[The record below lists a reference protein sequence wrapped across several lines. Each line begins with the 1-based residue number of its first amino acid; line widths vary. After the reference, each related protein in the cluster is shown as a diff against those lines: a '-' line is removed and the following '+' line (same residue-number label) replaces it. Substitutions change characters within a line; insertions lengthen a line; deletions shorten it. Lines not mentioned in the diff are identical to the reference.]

1 MLGRRGRRRS
11 VAPVHANLH
20 FGEVG
25 GRGQLTHGDVNL
37 HFGEVAE
44 VVPSHRNEGEDGGR
58 CQENGQRPEVKEEWG
73 CDLRAMGDE
82 NSSKERKKRKKKEKE
97 EEKSSGGN
105 DLLETL
111 QLLGQEVN
119 VVVCVVVGFVV
130 VIFVVFAVVVFEII
144 CLRHCSYFTKM

>member
-44 VVPSHRNEGEDGGR
+44 VVPSHRNEGENGGR

-73 CDLRAMGDE
+73 CDLRAMGDQ
-82 NSSKERKKRKKKEKE
+82 NSSKERKKKRE
-97 EEKSSGGN
+97 EGEVGKSSGGN
-105 DLLETL
+105 DLLQTL